1 MLTWPIPRELQ
12 IAAEL
17 VFVAIVSFAYVLV
30 YRAYPRRQSTR
41 QAWPA
46 AADTVRPPVTPW
58 VGWLA
63 ANTLQAFVMVLGG
76 VLLAAQPHGSA
87 ARILAEFMVAGA
99 LLAILWA
106 RFARVSGPDVVE
118 SVPMK
123 RVALVGELVAVALA
137 ILVLWLLT
145 RSC

>member
-1 MLTWPIPRELQ
+1 
-12 IAAEL
+12 
-17 VFVAIVSFAYVLV
+17 
-30 YRAYPRRQSTR
+30 
-41 QAWPA
+41 
-46 AADTVRPPVTPW
+46 
-58 VGWLA
+58 
-63 ANTLQAFVMVLGG
+63 MVLGG